1 MSQPIT
7 WLSIVG
13 ARPQFI
19 KLAPLVRS
27 INAHNASQ
35 AQQIQHII
43 IHTGQHYDKGL
54 SDVFF
59 AELQIP
65 APDHHLGVGSGSH
78 GAQTAKMLEAIE
90 GIFLAS
96 RPDMV
101 IVFGD
106 TNSTLAGAI
115 AATKLHIP
123 IAHIEAGLRSFNRKM
138 PEEINRI
145 LTDHASDLLLA
156 PTVTA
161 VKHLTDEGLSERTI
175 ATGDIMYDTVLQN
188 SVIAAEHSTI
198 LADNGLKQHEYA
210 LVTMHRP
217 SNTDNPERL
226 KAILDTLNEIADTEF
241 PLVLPLHPRTKARLA
256 SFNLD
261 WTPSPNF
268 KFIEPVGYLDMMQL
282 MSQARMALTD
292 SGGLQKEAFFLNTP
306 CVTMR
311 EETEWDDTINA
322 GANVLT
328 GADPALIRQAVKD
341 WQSKL
346 AEGRPDFTAA
356 AQASFGD
363 GHAADQIR
371 DVILDWMKK

>member
-1 MSQPIT
+1 MSQTLT

-27 INAHNASQ
+27 IQAHNATQ
-35 AQQIQHII
+35 EQQIEHII
-43 IHTGQHYDKGL
+43 VHTGQHYDKGL

-78 GAQTAKMLEAIE
+78 GAQTAKMLEGVE
-90 GIFLAS
+90 KIFLDA

-101 IVFGD
+101 VVFGD

-145 LTDHASDLLLA
+145 LTDHGSDLLLA
-156 PTVTA
+156 PTETA
-161 VKHLTDEGLSERTI
+161 VKHLADEGLSERTV

-188 SVIAAEHSTI
+188 SAIAAEHSTI
-198 LADNGLKQHEYA
+198 LRDHGLTADEYA

-217 SNTDNPERL
+217 SNTDNPDRL

-256 SFNLD
+256 AFDLD
-261 WTPSPNF
+261 WTPSANF
-268 KFIEPVGYLDMMQL
+268 KIIEPVGYLDMMQL

-311 EETEWDDTINA
+311 DETEWDDTINA

-328 GADPALIRQAVKD
+328 GADPALIRNAVQA
-341 WQSKL
+341 WQSKW
-346 AEGRPDFTAA
+346 ENGRPDFTAA
-356 AQASFGD
+356 ARASFGD

-371 DVILDWMKK
+371 DAILDWMKK